1 MASRFQDHEIRKR
14 SHLIV
19 ELALIRKGD
28 TLSRFQFCELTG
40 SEQSVA
46 PAETIFVRD
55 TSVRQFV
62 TKSFNCLSTQLL
74 KTALGKRTQPEQGD
88 SSLINC
94 MRGCLT
100 SKSNVLLVSCASP
113 SPMHFEHTLPSIKFS
128 ARVRQAIIEKKN
140 QYSAKKKKVP
150 KLNFSKTQFN

>member
-1 MASRFQDHEIRKR
+1 MEQFYAIMQEAFKERRVMASRFQDHEIRKR

-55 TSVRQFV
+55 TSVR
-62 TKSFNCLSTQLL
+62 
-74 KTALGKRTQPEQGD
+74 
-88 SSLINC
+88 
-94 MRGCLT
+94 
-100 SKSNVLLVSCASP
+100 
-113 SPMHFEHTLPSIKFS
+113 
-128 ARVRQAIIEKKN
+128 
-140 QYSAKKKKVP
+140 
-150 KLNFSKTQFN
+150 